1 MPPPRKVTPDPS
13 PTLMETPSSLPI
25 LDSSQDVVQPRPPD
39 MITGV
44 TGGSA
49 KNESSSSLDDV
60 TTQPTIIIYPTVPPE
75 TVIVPILCSI
85 IIFPIVAASAICLLR
100 YYNQRA
106 RAKDRFRAGFQQ
118 QMGTMFAMGG
128 KIGATEIAGD
138 TTKPEDRPPLSGR
151 GLLDVGPQFMC
162 MPELELDTVW
172 KSEDDMSSENP
183 TSSQPPSDEQQET
196 KGINSDKNLENSENP
211 VKNPETIKT
220 NSVEIVP
227 TIPPPPTSLGPCLVP
242 PSLAQAKKAMKPL
255 SDEKTCKT
263 EENKDISVEVI

>member
-1 MPPPRKVTPDPS
+1 
-13 PTLMETPSSLPI
+13 
-25 LDSSQDVVQPRPPD
+25 
-39 MITGV
+39 
-44 TGGSA
+44 
-49 KNESSSSLDDV
+49 
-60 TTQPTIIIYPTVPPE
+60 
-75 TVIVPILCSI
+75 
-85 IIFPIVAASAICLLR
+85 
-100 YYNQRA
+100 
-106 RAKDRFRAGFQQ
+106 
-118 QMGTMFAMGG
+118 
-128 KIGATEIAGD
+128 
-138 TTKPEDRPPLSGR
+138 
-151 GLLDVGPQFMC
+151 MC

-263 EENKDISVEVI
+263 EENKGTISLGQVM